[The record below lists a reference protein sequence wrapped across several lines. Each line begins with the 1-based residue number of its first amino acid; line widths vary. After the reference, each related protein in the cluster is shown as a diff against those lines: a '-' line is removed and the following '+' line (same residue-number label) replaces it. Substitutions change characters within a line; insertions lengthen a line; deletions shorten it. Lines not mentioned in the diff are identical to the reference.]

1 MGVTA
6 AARAGL
12 AASWLAKDPGVVAL
26 RRAAR
31 AALVLPIGF
40 AFAKFVTGDPQV
52 EAFVAFG
59 CFALIVMAGFGGA
72 RLHRAAAYV
81 TTTFVGAALVA
92 LGTLASPSA
101 GIAALAM
108 LLLGFGIQFMGALGG
123 YVKAATPALL
133 LAFILALSLPAPPA
147 AIGPRLAGWLLAGAL
162 ATLAGVF
169 LWPYFEQLALQRRA
183 ADACRSVA
191 ELVRCQYESPG
202 RVDPSPQLE
211 AAREAVDAA
220 RHEYAAVPAHRVAPM
235 RRHRALAELISDLQ
249 STLEF
254 AARPFGRQLPAA
266 RPSIEEGDRLA
277 AAVLRTL
284 EASAGVLTG
293 GGPQPDL
300 RSLDEARNAHRVAL
314 NRWAAGALPAGR
326 SPEEVLEGLDA
337 HHALRV
343 LSYLTLALAA
353 NATIAAGG
361 RLGAGIPI
369 PAGTPHL
376 EGATGTLIGA
386 ARTIRTHLEPTS
398 SVLQNS
404 VRAAVGLSLAVLLAR
419 VLRLDHAFWVVLG
432 ALSVLRTS
440 ALATG
445 RTTIQALAGTLA
457 GFAVGAIFAV
467 AAGANHAVLW
477 AALPLTVFLAAYAAS
492 AIGFVVG
499 QAAFTLNVIT
509 LFNLISPA
517 GWRVGL
523 ARIEDVAVGAGIS
536 IVVGLLLWPRG
547 ARETARRAVVG
558 MYRAV
563 VIYLAICFDR
573 LLGHGTR
580 EDAGRARSIAV
591 QARDRAGEAFDQFLN
606 EPPAKPPA
614 VETGAFLI
622 GAGTHAIMI
631 GDIANIVADGGY
643 QAQGCAEGSTALRG
657 QTQVMVDAFLR
668 VADWLESATGAHAP
682 HAGTSDEVLHEA
694 SLACLRRWR
703 EDPEAG
709 RSAIAAVSAA
719 ELLGQLGVLVADLE
733 EPAAAAAGAGRV
745 PWWR

>member
-6 AARAGL
+6 STRAGL
-12 AASWLAKDPGVVAL
+12 AASWLAKDPGLVAL

-31 AALVLPIGF
+31 AALVLPLGF

-81 TTTFVGAALVA
+81 TTTLVGAALVA

-169 LWPYFEQLALQRRA
+169 LWPYFEQLVLQRRA

-191 ELVRCQYESPG
+191 ELVSCQYESPG
-202 RVDPSPQLE
+202 RVDPSPQLQ
-211 AAREAVDAA
+211 AAREAVDAV

-235 RRHRALAELISDLQ
+235 RRHRALAELISDLR
-249 STLEF
+249 STLDF

-277 AAVLRTL
+277 SAVLGSL

-293 GGPQPDL
+293 GPPPDL

-314 NRWAAGALPAGR
+314 DRWAAGALPAGR

-343 LSYLTLALAA
+343 LSYLALALAA
-353 NATIAAGG
+353 NATIAAGR

-369 PAGTPHL
+369 PAGTPHQ
-376 EGATGTLIGA
+376 EGVTGTLIRA

-457 GFAVGAIFAV
+457 GFAVGGIFAV

-477 AALPLTVFLAAYAAS
+477 AALPLTVFFAAYAAS

-558 MYRAV
+558 MYRAM
-563 VIYLAICFDR
+563 VIYLAISFDR
-573 LLGHGTR
+573 LLGQGTR
-580 EDAGRARSIAV
+580 EDAVRARSIAV
-591 QARDRAGEAFDQFLN
+591 QGRDRAGEAFDQFLN
-606 EPPAKPPA
+606 EPPAKPPG

-622 GAGTHAIMI
+622 GAGTYAIMI
-631 GDIANIVADGGY
+631 GDVANIVADGGY
-643 QAQGCAEGSTALRG
+643 QAQGCAEGATALRG
-657 QTQVMVDAFLR
+657 QTQVMLDALLR
-668 VADWLESATGAHAP
+668 VADWLESAAGAQAS
-682 HAGTSDEVLHEA
+682 HAGISDEVPREA
-694 SLACLRRWR
+694 SLACLRRWK
-703 EDPEAG
+703 EDPTAG
-709 RSAIAAVSAA
+709 RPAIAVVSAG
-719 ELLGQLGVLVADLE
+719 ELLGQLGVLVADLQ
-733 EPAAAAAGAGRV
+733 EPAAAAAKAARV
-745 PWWR
+745 RWWR